1 MEVCPDITNTAQSRT
16 YTKVECLWV
25 VVLQAAYD
33 VFVNIYY
40 LPIPT
45 RFILELTG
53 QNCLEKCLG
62 AKEVIAVT

>member
-1 MEVCPDITNTAQSRT
+1 MEVCTDITNTAQSRT
-16 YTKVECLWV
+16 YTKGNECLWV

-53 QNCLEKCLG
+53 
-62 AKEVIAVT
+62 